1 MSIIFMVWGIDHTKG
16 VCWLDSLDSAG
27 GVSHL
32 PITPLLQGIKR
43 KQ

>member
-1 MSIIFMVWGIDHTKG
+1 MSIMFRVWSMDHTKG
-16 VCWLDSLDSAG
+16 VCWLDLLDSAG

-32 PITPLLQGIKR
+32 PITPLLQGIKC